1 MRCGPRVQARPFCP
15 FTMRS
20 SPPDPKTS
28 APASL
33 GPIRSVAPRQER
45 LDVLTSLRFFA
56 AIHVVFYHY
65 TGSLFQSLPWI
76 QRAIGIGYYAVSIF
90 YVLSGFVLVY
100 SYTDAEGQFRGNRK
114 TFWIGR
120 FARIYPAYLLGFV
133 LCIPDVVLRILQTH
147 RLAEGSV
154 RASIAGAA
162 HLSMIQAWLPRL
174 SPLWNYPGWS
184 VSVEAFFYLC
194 FPFFLA
200 RVSRYGTR
208 QCYALVGFGWL
219 ISVSIYIA
227 LWYWIPNIDHIPL
240 WKNGFN
246 YNPALRIPT
255 FLTGMAIGRLY
266 FLRKDQ
272 PESSP
277 SKAILAAIVCVVAMG
292 SSTLLPQNTL
302 RDIVF
307 APAFA
312 CLIYTFARDRSYVT
326 RLFSVR
332 PLVLLGDA
340 SYSIY
345 ILQWPVFFLCGL
357 SSVSITAWA
366 FTAYTLVLL
375 TVSVL
380 SFKFVEEPLRQVL
393 RARLSRA

>member
-1 MRCGPRVQARPFCP
+1 
-15 FTMRS
+15 MRS

-28 APASL
+28 APASS
-33 GPIRSVAPRQER
+33 PAARNTPPRQAR

-65 TGSLFQSLPWI
+65 AGPVFQSFPWI
-76 QRAIGIGYYAVSIF
+76 SRAIEIGYYAVSIF

-100 SYTDAEGQFRGNRK
+100 SYSDSHGHFRGNRK

-120 FARIYPAYLLGFV
+120 FARIYPAYLLGFL
-133 LCIPDVVLRILQTH
+133 LCIPDVVLAILRTH
-147 RLAEGSV
+147 RLAEGAAK
-154 RASIAGAA
+154 ASIAGIA
-162 HLSMIQAWLPRL
+162 HLAMIQAWLPRL
-174 SPLWNYPGWS
+174 SALWNYPGWS

-194 FPFFLA
+194 FPFLLA
-200 RVSRYGTR
+200 RVSRSGTR
-208 QCYALVGFGWL
+208 QCYALIGISWL
-219 ISVSIYIA
+219 VSVSIYIS
-227 LWYWIPNIDHIPL
+227 LWYWMPNLDNTPL

-246 YNPALRIPT
+246 YNPLIRVPT

-266 FLRKDQ
+266 FLRRDQ
-272 PESSP
+272 PAP
-277 SKAILAAIVCVVAMG
+277 SATRAVFAAIVCLAAMG
-292 SSTLLPQNTL
+292 LSTFLPQNTL

-312 CLIYTFARDRSYVT
+312 YLIYSFARDRSYVAKW
-326 RLFSVR
+326 FSFR

-357 SSVSITAWA
+357 SVESITAWT

-375 TVSVL
+375 SVSVF
-380 SFKFVEEPLRQVL
+380 SFKFIEEPMRRAI
-393 RARLSRA
+393 RARLSTN